1 MFNQINLLHVYNS
14 NYVITISYH
23 IITYIFI
30 PDGTTAP
37 NILTS
42 PGVFQSHVG
51 STIILPCN
59 ISGLGDLVLLWKQGS
74 RIIFAGDIKV
84 RRDERFERG
93 NNTIKKIFE

>member
-1 MFNQINLLHVYNS
+1 MTENV
-14 NYVITISYH
+14 VA
-23 IITYIFI
+23 
-30 PDGTTAP
+30 DGLTGP

-42 PGVFQSHVG
+42 PGVFRSHVG
-51 STIILPCN
+51 SSVILPCN

-93 NNTIKKIFE
+93 NNTIKKLFK